1 MIGQRESH
9 KMKRYVLRCFGMES
23 TSCSTIA
30 NHRVTLV
37 KKQAIR
43 HKWRKKRSSSYMFY
57 YEQQHGCHK
66 WNMNCLH
73 SWSSTRCLIRVVV
86 VLFFFFFRF
95 SLWYWWMVYVQ
106 VFLCLQSFLIT
117 FWLYLRM
124 LQLPML
130 MLLYSIWKCWLWYK
144 YVIGIYRHFSHY
156 YGVFTPLNQWW
167 KNL

>member
-86 VLFFFFFRF
+86 VLFFFFLGFRYGIGEWCMSKYF
-95 SLWYWWMVYVQ
+95 CVYSH
-106 VFLCLQSFLIT
+106 FWSPSDFTYECYNYLCWCYCIAFGNVGCGT
-117 FWLYLRM
+117 NM
-124 LQLPML
+124 
-130 MLLYSIWKCWLWYK
+130 
-144 YVIGIYRHFSHY
+144 
-156 YGVFTPLNQWW
+156 
-167 KNL
+167 